1 MTIRYEIN
9 PPRVIQNRVLSH
21 KEVRGS
27 LGKVE
32 KRIRKLSRLCDGIHL
47 TDSVLGVPR
56 ISPITTGAMIRND
69 GLKLD
74 ITASLRV
81 RDRNITALTQSVY
94 DAVLLG
100 LDGILILKGDKPPKG
115 PKDSKLVPSDVV
127 RHFKDLG
134 FDKNLDFFLSI
145 PANPNFEKIQKKI
158 DAEPKGFVTQ
168 VVQSTEQVFRLVDK
182 LKPQGFKVIPCV
194 MVPSENNAK
203 SAKMV
208 GIDFAKYEED
218 TLDFVSEI
226 YKSTNEVLLTSPND
240 FQAAINILT
249 KLKRL
254 KRK

>member
-21 KEVRGS
+21 KEVRSS

-32 KRIRKLSRLCDGIHL
+32 KRIQKLSRLCDGIHL

-100 LDGILILKGDKPPKG
+100 LDGILILKGDEPPKG
-115 PKDSKLVPSDVV
+115 PKDSKLIPSDVV

-145 PANPNFEKIQKKI
+145 PANPNFDKIQKKI

-168 VVQSTEQVFRLVDK
+168 VVQSPEQVFRLVDK

-194 MVPSENNAK
+194 MVPSENNTK

-226 YKSTNEVLLTSPND
+226 YKSTKEVLLTSPND
-240 FQAAINILT
+240 FQAALNILA

>member
-9 PPRVIQNRVLSH
+9 PPRVIQDRVLSN
-21 KEVRGS
+21 KEVRSS

-32 KRIRKLSRLCDGIHL
+32 KRIITIGKLCDGIHL

-56 ISPITTGAMIRND
+56 ISPITTGAIIRND
-69 GLKLD
+69 GLDLD

-100 LDGILILKGDKPPKG
+100 LDGILILKGDEPPKG
-115 PKDSKLVPSDVV
+115 PKDSKLVPSQVV
-127 RHFKDLG
+127 RHFKELG

-145 PANPNFEKIQKKI
+145 PANPDFEQIQKKI

-168 VVQSTEQVFRLVDK
+168 VVQSPDQVFRLVDK

-194 MVPSENNAK
+194 MVPSENNSK

-218 TLDFVSEI
+218 TLDFITEI
-226 YKSTNEVLLTSPND
+226 YKSTKEVLITSPND
-240 FQAAINILT
+240 FQAAVKILS
-249 KLKRL
+249 KLKRI

>member
-1 MTIRYEIN
+1 MAIRYEIN

-21 KEVRGS
+21 KEASKS

-32 KRIRKLSRLCDGIHL
+32 KRIIEISKLCDGIHL

-56 ISPITTGAMIRND
+56 ISPITTGAIIRND

-100 LDGILILKGDKPPKG
+100 LDGILILKGDEPPKG
-115 PKDSKLVPSDVV
+115 PKDSKLVPSEVV
-127 RHFKDLG
+127 RHFKELG

-145 PANPNFEKIQKKI
+145 PTNPDFEKIQKKI

-168 VVQSTEQVFRLVDK
+168 VVQSPDQVFRLVDK

-194 MVPSENNAK
+194 MVPSENNSK

-208 GIDFAKYEED
+208 GIDFAKYEEN
-218 TLDFVSEI
+218 TLDFISEI
-226 YKSTNEVLLTSPND
+226 YKSTKEVLLTSPND
-240 FQAAINILT
+240 FQAAVATLS
-249 KLKRL
+249 KLKGI

>member
-1 MTIRYEIN
+1 MTIRYEVN

-21 KEVRGS
+21 KEVRAS

-32 KRIRKLSRLCDGIHL
+32 TRIAKASKVCNGIHL
-47 TDSVLGVPR
+47 TDSVLGIPR
-56 ISPITTGAMIRND
+56 ISPITTGAIIRNN

-100 LDGILILKGDKPPKG
+100 LDGLLILKGDEPPKG

-127 RHFKDLG
+127 KHFKELG
-134 FDKNLDFFLSI
+134 FDRNLDFFLSI
-145 PANPNFEKIQKKI
+145 PTEPDFEKIQKKI
-158 DAEPKGFVTQ
+158 DAQPKGFVTQ
-168 VVQSTEQVFRLVDK
+168 VIQSPEQVFRLVDK

-194 MVPSENNAK
+194 MVPSVKNTK

-208 GIDFAKYEED
+208 GIDFARYEEN
-218 TLDFVSEI
+218 TLDFISEI
-226 YKSTNEVLLTSPND
+226 YKSTKEILLTSPND
-240 FQAAINILT
+240 FQSAIKILS
-249 KLKRL
+249 KLKGL

>member
-194 MVPSENNAK
+194 MVPSENNVK

-249 KLKRL
+249 NLKRL

>member
-1 MTIRYEIN
+1 MAIRYEIN

-27 LGKVE
+27 LTKV
-32 KRIRKLSRLCDGIHL
+32 KQRITQASKFCDGIHL

-56 ISPITTGAMIRND
+56 ISPITTGALIRND

-100 LDGILILKGDKPPKG
+100 LDGLLILKGDEPPKG
-115 PKDSKLVPSDVV
+115 PKDSKLIPSDIV
-127 RHFKDLG
+127 RHFKELG

-145 PANPNFEKIQKKI
+145 PTNPDFDKIQKKI
-158 DAEPKGFVTQ
+158 DAQPKGFVTQ
-168 VVQSTEQVFRLVDK
+168 VIQSPDQVFRLVDR
-182 LKPQGFKVIPCV
+182 LKPQGFRIIPCI

-208 GIDFAKYEED
+208 GVDFTKYEEN
-218 TLDFVSEI
+218 TLDFISEI
-226 YKSTNEVLLTSPND
+226 HKATKDILITSPND
-240 FQAAINILT
+240 FKSAVKILS
-249 KLKRL
+249 KLKGL

>member
-21 KEVRGS
+21 KEVRSS
-27 LGKVE
+27 LIKVE
-32 KRIRKLSRLCDGIHL
+32 KRIIRASKLCNGIHL

-56 ISPITTGAMIRND
+56 ISPITTGAIIRND
-69 GLKLD
+69 GVTID

-100 LDGILILKGDKPPKG
+100 LDGLLVLKGDEPPNG
-115 PKDSKLVPSDVV
+115 PKDSKLIPSDVV
-127 RHFKDLG
+127 KHFKDLG

-145 PANPNFEKIQKKI
+145 SANPNFEKIQKKI
-158 DAEPKGFVTQ
+158 EAQPTGFVTQ
-168 VVQSTEQVFRLVDK
+168 VIQSPEQVFRIVDV
-182 LKPQGFKVIPCV
+182 LKPQGFKIIPCI
-194 MVPSENNAK
+194 MVPSENNTN

-208 GIDFAKYEED
+208 GIDFTKYEEM
-218 TLDFVSEI
+218 TLDFITEI
-226 YKSTNEVLLTSPND
+226 YKSTKDILITSPND
-240 FQAAINILT
+240 FKAALKILS
-249 KLKRL
+249 KLKRI

>member
-9 PPRVIQNRVLSH
+9 PPRVIQNRVLSN
-21 KEVRGS
+21 KEVRSS

-32 KRIRKLSRLCDGIHL
+32 KRIIKASKYCDGIHL
-47 TDSVLGVPR
+47 TDSVLGIPR
-56 ISPITTGAMIRND
+56 ISPITTGAIIRND
-69 GLKLD
+69 GLELD

-100 LDGILILKGDKPPKG
+100 LDGLLILKGDEPPKG
-115 PKDSKLVPSDVV
+115 PKDSKLVPSEVV
-127 RHFKDLG
+127 KHFKELG

-145 PANPNFEKIQKKI
+145 PTEPDFEKIQKKI
-158 DAEPKGFVTQ
+158 EAQPKGFVTQ
-168 VVQSTEQVFRLVDK
+168 VIQFPDQVFRLVDA

-194 MVPSENNAK
+194 MVPSENNAR

-218 TLDFVSEI
+218 MLGFISEI
-226 YKSTNEVLLTSPND
+226 YKSTKDILITSPND
-240 FQAAINILT
+240 FQSALKILS
-249 KLKRL
+249 KLKGL